1 MKSLLAHLHRSL
13 LHHPPLLFVLLL
25 TLAAIPHA
33 TGQAP
38 ASQPLI
44 VAGGQ
49 PRAEIVIA
57 EKPARTARL
66 AAQELQKYVEKIS
79 GATLPIVTRTSGGG
93 SIAIYV
99 GKSPGTETLKVS
111 GDDLL
116 HGGFRMVSG
125 DTWLALVGRD
135 RDYTP
140 REPWPHHARD
150 LDRVRREWD
159 ALTGEKWEMDL
170 NLRQT
175 FKMQN
180 QELGVWEQ
188 DERGSLNAVHEFL
201 RGLGVRWYLPGDIG
215 EIVPRHTS
223 IALPKADRTV
233 RPDFA
238 LRYPYQYGKRFG
250 GKTVETLWQLR
261 LGLNQAPDLIGPGY
275 VAHGTNNV
283 HAREEVK
290 LAHPE
295 YYTLIDG
302 KRDTAE
308 SGKPCLSSPGLREQN
323 VKYVRAMFDKMDVP
337 VVSVMPADGYVGMCQ
352 CDLCQGKE
360 TPERGSFGRFSDY
373 VWSYVDAV
381 GRELLK
387 SHPDRKII
395 CLAYGASALPPL
407 KLEKL
412 SPNIIVCIA
421 QQRASF
427 YEKERREWI
436 DELRR
441 NWQAKLTP
449 GAPQLCLYEYYL
461 HPRQERAYAFLP
473 VYFPHAIAEDLR
485 SLKGISMGDYI
496 EVYREADLKAFGVNA
511 LNLYVTSRLWW
522 DTSLDVDAMVD
533 EYCRDLYG
541 PASEEMKAFIAYGE
555 AHWMSMNQSTE
566 QISESFALLA
576 KAQQKVAPD
585 SLPGKRIALVADYIQ
600 PLAARREQLLR
611 TAGRENA
618 RVLRINDKNGKE
630 ITLDGKLDEPLWKKM
645 SAYQTGELVDCTTGK
660 PTRSKTRFHV
670 FFSDNALYFGVRCD
684 DPDMAN
690 VQATG
695 DTQDDPRVLDGDHLQ
710 LLFETQN
717 HAFYQIAVNAAG
729 LMLDVDHNGEPK
741 PAWKSGAKV
750 ATHRGDKFWSVEMR
764 LPLSADLDDA
774 VDPLNGVS
782 GRKPAATYPWY
793 FNVCR
798 QRVRGT
804 VVERSAL
811 SATPKPDFLDPSKFA
826 RLNGYAPPANWE
838 KEKQRRADTKGA
850 LEAN

>member
-1 MKSLLAHLHRSL
+1 MKFLLALAL
-13 LHHPPLLFVLLL
+13 PLLFTVKV
-25 TLAAIPHA
+25 AIA
-33 TGQAP
+33 Q
-38 ASQPLI
+38 SQPLL
-44 VAGGQ
+44 VDGGQ

-57 EKPARTARL
+57 ENPARMAKL
-66 AAQELQKYVEKIS
+66 AAQELQTYVQKIS
-79 GATLPIVTRTSGGG
+79 GATLPIVTAESGGG
-93 SIAIYV
+93 LIPIYV
-99 GKSPGTETLKVS
+99 GKSAATEKLKVG
-111 GDDLL
+111 GDELL

-125 DTWLALVGRD
+125 EGWLALVGRD
-135 RDYTP
+135 RDYIP
-140 REPWPHHARD
+140 HEPWPHTARD
-150 LDRVRREWD
+150 LERVRREWD

-180 QELGVWEQ
+180 KELGVWEQ

-215 EIVPRHTS
+215 EIVPKQAS
-223 IALPKADRTV
+223 IALPKSDRTV
-233 RPDFA
+233 TPDFA
-238 LRYPYQYGKRFG
+238 LRYPYQYGKRFA
-250 GKTVETLWQLR
+250 GKTEETMWQLR

-290 LAHPE
+290 KAHPE
-295 YYTLIDG
+295 YYTLVDG

-323 VKYVRAMFDKMDVP
+323 VKYVRAMFDKMEIP

-352 CDLCQGKE
+352 CDLCKGKE

-387 SHPDRKII
+387 THPDRKII
-395 CLAYGASALPPL
+395 CVAYGASVLPPL

-427 YEKERREWI
+427 YEKERREWM

-441 NWQAKLTP
+441 NWLAKLP
-449 GAPQLCLYEYYL
+449 AGAPQLCIYEYYL

-485 SLKGISMGDYI
+485 SLKGVSMGDYI

-522 DTSLDVDAMVD
+522 DASLDVDAMIN

-555 AHWMSMNQSTE
+555 AHWMGMNQSTE
-566 QISESFALLA
+566 QIAEAFALLA
-576 KAQQKVAPD
+576 KAQQKVPAD

-618 RVLRINDKNGKE
+618 RVLRINDKDGKE
-630 ITLDGKLDEPLWKKM
+630 ITFDGKLDEPLWKKM
-645 SAYQTGELVDCTTGK
+645 SAYQTGELVDCATGK
-660 PTRSKTRFHV
+660 VTRAKTRFHV
-670 FFSDNALYFGVRCD
+670 FFSDDALYFGIRCD
-684 DPDMAN
+684 DPDIAQ
-690 VQATG
+690 VQNTG
-695 DTQDDPRVLDGDHLQ
+695 DKNDDARILEGDNLQ

-729 LMLDVDHNGEPK
+729 HVLDVDHDGESR
-741 PAWKSGAKV
+741 PAWSSGAKV
-750 ATHRGDKFWSVEMR
+750 ATFTGDKFWSVEIR
-764 LPLSADLDDA
+764 LPLGGDLQDA
-774 VDPLNGVS
+774 VDPLNGIS

-798 QRVRGT
+798 QRVRDGNI
-804 VVERSAL
+804 ERSAL
-811 SATPKPDFLDPSKFA
+811 SPTAKPDFLEPAKFA

-838 KEKQRRADTKGA
+838 KEKQRRADAKA
-850 LEAN
+850 APDAN

>member
-1 MKSLLAHLHRSL
+1 MKFLLGLA
-13 LHHPPLLFVLLL
+13 PLLLFAVHSVI
-25 TLAAIPHA
+25 A
-33 TGQAP
+33 
-38 ASQPLI
+38 QPLL
-44 VAGGQ
+44 VADGH

-57 EKPARTARL
+57 EKPARMASL
-66 AAQELQKYVEKIS
+66 AAEELQTYVKKIS
-79 GATLPIVTRTSGGG
+79 GATLPIVTAETGGG
-93 SIAIYV
+93 RIPIYV
-99 GKSPGTETLKVS
+99 GKSAATEKLKVG
-111 GDDLL
+111 GDELR
-116 HGGFRMVSG
+116 HGAFRMVSG
-125 DTWLALVGRD
+125 EGWMALVGRD

-140 REPWPHHARD
+140 REPWPHNNRD
-150 LDRVRREWD
+150 LERVRREWD
-159 ALTGEKWEMDL
+159 AITGETWEMDL

-180 QELGVWEQ
+180 KELGVWEQ

-215 EIVPRHTS
+215 EVVPKQAS
-223 IALPKADRTV
+223 ITLPKVDRTV
-233 RPDFA
+233 TPDFP
-238 LRYPYQYGKRFG
+238 LRYPYQYGKRFA
-250 GKTVETLWQLR
+250 GKTEEMMWQLR

-290 LAHPE
+290 QAHPE

-302 KRDTAE
+302 KRDTTE

-323 VKYVRAMFDKMDVP
+323 VKYVRAMFDKLDIP

-352 CDLCQGKE
+352 CDLCKGKE

-387 SHPDRKII
+387 THPDRKII
-395 CLAYGASALPPL
+395 CLAYGASVLPPT
-407 KLEKL
+407 KIEKL

-427 YEKERREWI
+427 YEKERRDWM

-441 NWQAKLTP
+441 SWLAKLP
-449 GAPQLCLYEYYL
+449 AGGLSLCNYEYYL

-485 SLKGISMGDYI
+485 SLKGISMGDYM
-496 EVYREADLKAFGVNA
+496 EFYREAGLEAFGVNA

-522 DTSLDVDAMVD
+522 DANQDVDAMID

-541 PASEEMKAFIAYGE
+541 PASEEMKAFIAYSEG
-555 AHWMSMNQSTE
+555 HWMGMNQSTD
-566 QISESFALLA
+566 QISEAFVLLG
-576 KAQQKVAPD
+576 KAQQKVAAD
-585 SLPGKRIALVADYIQ
+585 SWPGKRIALVADYIQ
-600 PLAARREQLLR
+600 PLLARREQLLR
-611 TAGRENA
+611 VAGRENA
-618 RVLRINDKNGKE
+618 RVLRINDKDGSL

-645 SAYQTGELVDCTTGK
+645 SGYQTGELVDCTTGK
-660 PTRSKTRFHV
+660 VTRARTRFNV
-670 FFSDNALYFGVRCD
+670 FWSENALYFGIRCD
-684 DPDMAN
+684 DPDMKH
-690 VQATG
+690 VQSAG
-695 DTQDDPRVLDGDHLQ
+695 SKNDDPRILEGDSLQ

-717 HAFYQIAVNAAG
+717 HAFYQLAVNPAG
-729 LMLDVDHNGEPK
+729 LVLDVDHDGEAK
-741 PAWKSGAKV
+741 PTWSSGAKV
-750 ATHRGDKFWSVEMR
+750 ATFAGDGFWSIEVR
-764 LPLSADLDDA
+764 LPVGGDLQDA
-774 VDPLNGVS
+774 VDALNGVS

-798 QRVRGT
+798 QRVRND

-811 SATPKPDFLDPSKFA
+811 SPTAKTDFLDPQKFA

-838 KEKQRRADTKGA
+838 KEKQRRAEAQATP
-850 LEAN
+850 EAN